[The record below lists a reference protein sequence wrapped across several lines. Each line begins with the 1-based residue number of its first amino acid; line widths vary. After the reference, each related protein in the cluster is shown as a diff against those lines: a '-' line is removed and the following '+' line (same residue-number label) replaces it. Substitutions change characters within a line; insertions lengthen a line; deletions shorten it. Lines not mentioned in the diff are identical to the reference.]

1 MLPLRV
7 AFLTP
12 FTVILFHTVFWFFSL
27 CLSRGTVIFLIYLLI
42 GGKLVYN
49 VVLVS
54 TVLDVSCLSEK
65 AEVLSVGTA
74 HGNLMSC

>member
-1 MLPLRV
+1 M
-7 AFLTP
+7 AFG
-12 FTVILFHTVFWFFSL
+12 FSL
-27 CLSRGTVIFLIYLLI
+27 CVSRRRVIFLIYLLI

-54 TVLDVSCLSEK
+54 TVLDVPFLSEK

-74 HGNLMSC
+74 RGNLMSC